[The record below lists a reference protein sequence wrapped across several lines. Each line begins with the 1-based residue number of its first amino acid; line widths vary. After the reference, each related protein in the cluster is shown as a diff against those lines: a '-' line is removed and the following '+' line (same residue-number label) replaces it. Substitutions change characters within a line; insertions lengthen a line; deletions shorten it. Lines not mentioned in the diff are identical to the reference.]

1 MVTNHQVEGAASPV
15 EKLALAFWR
24 EREMQLPAYAR
35 VMVPADC
42 DRSTAAWKSMVAR
55 AAAMTMGGP
64 VPQTVVPIR

>member
-1 MVTNHQVEGAASPV
+1 MITDPEI

-35 VMVPADC
+35 VMVPAEC
-42 DRSTAAWKSMVAR
+42 DRKTAAWQAMVAR

-64 VPQTVVPIR
+64 APQTVVAFRR